1 MEQIYDKKIDIIDAS
16 IYLFSNKGFAS
27 TSVQDIATKCNI
39 SKATIYKFFKSKEE
53 ILIHIID
60 YVNKQMIVNVENI
73 DLKAKDNKID
83 ILKAKLNA
91 FFEHLYDKK
100 NFSIMI
106 YENQSLMKNPKFKNI
121 ILQNRQFLLNWY
133 SSILLDAFGEK
144 IEPILWDIV
153 LVMTG
158 IIREFNYI
166 FIIKE
171 TISHDF
177 NEIAS
182 FIVKSVISI
191 IDFHHKDTPLV
202 PPDLFEFFKNK
213 STINKDVFLNEW
225 KNTISKIKNKLNE
238 CNNICNKADLLD
250 ATSELEKEMKKE
262 QPRRFLI
269 DSLLLY
275 LSNYKIIEPEIL
287 FLKSLYIKS
296 GI

>member
-73 DLKAKDNKID
+73 DLKAKDNKIA

-144 IEPILWDIV
+144 IEPILWDMV

-191 IDFHHKDTPLV
+191 IDFHYKDTPLV

-238 CNNICNKADLLD
+238 CNNICNKSDLLD

-275 LSNYKIIEPEIL
+275 LSNYKIIETEIL